1 MKALGLFSGG
11 LDSILAALVLREQG
25 IEVTGVTFVT
35 PFFDAAKAL
44 KYSAMA
50 NIPLLVRDIGEE
62 HLEMLKHPRYGYG
75 RNLNPCIDCH
85 ALMFRMA
92 GRILEEEGFDF
103 LFSGEVL
110 GQRPMSQNASSLR
123 AVAKTS
129 GIAGRI
135 LRPLSAKLLPPTEM
149 EESGQVDRNRLLDIQ
164 GRSRRR
170 QEELARKWG
179 LREYPS
185 SGGGCL
191 LTEKSFVGRL
201 RALLED
207 LPDATLNDVQLLRAG
222 RRFHLGP
229 GLWLTVGRNQ
239 DGNEQLRK
247 LAQPEDTLLQAR
259 NCAGPVGL
267 VSGNPDMEA
276 LQTAAAIV
284 AGYGKGREL
293 AEVTVMAR
301 CGELVRAITV
311 APFSETD
318 IAQRI
323 EV

>member
-1 MKALGLFSGG
+1 
-11 LDSILAALVLREQG
+11 
-25 IEVTGVTFVT
+25 
-35 PFFDAAKAL
+35 
-44 KYSAMA
+44 
-50 NIPLLVRDIGEE
+50 
-62 HLEMLKHPRYGYG
+62 
-75 RNLNPCIDCH
+75 
-85 ALMFRMA
+85 
-92 GRILEEEGFDF
+92 
-103 LFSGEVL
+103 
-110 GQRPMSQNASSLR
+110 
-123 AVAKTS
+123 AKTS

-239 DGNEQLRK
+239 EGNDQLRK
-247 LAQPEDTLLQAR
+247 LARPEDTLLQAR
-259 NCAGPVGL
+259 SCAGPVGL
-267 VSGNPDMEA
+267 VSGNPGMEA

-284 AGYGKGREL
+284 AGYGRGREL

-301 CGELVRAITV
+301 CGESVSAITI